1 MKTAESKI
9 PNPTPDLKTAIEA
22 FQNYLNR
29 IEKTAS
35 VVCLHD
41 SDADGVT
48 AGVVWELAMRRLGYE
63 NVRRILPTRERNAW
77 GAETRPLIE
86 KAEPDLLFVLDLGS
100 QPQEILGEIPVCF
113 IDHHRPGGV
122 LEKDTLVSAYDWNP
136 VPNTSLIIYD
146 LFAALTDVSDFDWI
160 AAIGVMSDLGERAPF
175 ELLEN
180 AKKKYTAK
188 YLKEATALVNAARRA
203 AVYEPEIAAQ
213 ALLKSENPK
222 ALVNS
227 ELPEVERLRQAR
239 AEVKLELE
247 EAKKS
252 APKFAGNVALLRINS
267 PCQIHPLIAQIWR
280 SRLPANFIV
289 ICANSGFIE
298 GRINFAARSHKSVNA
313 LDFLRSI
320 ELDVKEGSYAQ
331 GHDQATGGSLP
342 VETWNQLLAKLGF
355 SEEVFVKK

>member
-1 MKTAESKI
+1 MKNSEI
-9 PNPTPDLKTAIEA
+9 PNPTPDLQSAISA
-22 FQNYLNR
+22 FKNFLKK
-29 IEKTAS
+29 IEKTTR

-48 AGVVWELAMRRLGYE
+48 AGVVWELAMRRLGFE

-77 GAETRPLIE
+77 GNETKPIIE
-86 KAEPDLLFVLDLGS
+86 RAAPDFLFVLDLGS
-100 QPQEILGEIPVCF
+100 QPQELFNQTPVCF
-113 IDHHRPGGV
+113 IDHHRPGGA
-122 LEKDTLVSAYDWNP
+122 LAKDTLISAYNWNP
-136 VPNTSLIIYD
+136 VPNTSLIVYD
-146 LFAALTDVSDFDWI
+146 LFASLTDVSDFDWI

-175 ELLEN
+175 EMLGA

-188 YLKEATALVNAARRA
+188 YLKEATALINAARRA
-203 AVYEPEIAAQ
+203 AHYEPETAAQ
-213 ALLKSENPK
+213 ALLKTENPK

-227 ELPEVERLRQAR
+227 DLPEVERLRQAR
-239 AEVKLELE
+239 EEVKAELE

-280 SRLPANFIV
+280 SRLPEKFIV
-289 ICANSGFIE
+289 ICANSGFIPN
-298 GRINFAARSHKSVNA
+298 RINFAARSHNSINA

-320 ELDVKEGSYAQ
+320 DLKVTEGSYAQ

-342 VETWNQLLAKLGF
+342 IKTWNELLAKLGF
-355 SEEVFVKK
+355 SEDVFAADK